1 MKDKSRISG
10 KDATYVAREALKRRP
25 IPLLASEGV
34 EQPPGALVP
43 SGGLEGRQAPP
54 RVRKP
59 SPLNDQCVA
68 PTPDLESHRKR
79 LREAFGNTM
88 SDEFVDVLLGKL
100 AEALRPGPFD
110 ALEEPTMNAALAI
123 IHSMQPKSEL
133 QALVAV
139 QIIATGFSGLRLLR
153 QSQQQM
159 TEDFIDVY
167 GNYAIKLL
175 RLQNDMIQTFDRY
188 QRGNKQTVE
197 VRHVH
202 IHPGGQGVVGQAD
215 IERRLSNLAKAT
227 PVGRQR

>member
-1 MKDKSRISG
+1 MTAVLRCSLGRTTSIVKSRISG
-10 KDATYVAREALKRRP
+10 KDATYGAREALKRRP

-110 ALEEPTMNAALAI
+110 ALEEARAPRLAAPQKILDAGAMHRLTKSAI
-123 IHSMQPKSEL
+123 L
-133 QALVAV
+133 
-139 QIIATGFSGLRLLR
+139 TG
-153 QSQQQM
+153 
-159 TEDFIDVY
+159 E
-167 GNYAIKLL
+167 
-175 RLQNDMIQTFDRY
+175 
-188 QRGNKQTVE
+188 
-197 VRHVH
+197 
-202 IHPGGQGVVGQAD
+202 
-215 IERRLSNLAKAT
+215 
-227 PVGRQR
+227 